1 MSEDFLHS
9 LMTTAI
15 YGARTC
21 AHQST
26 ALRTDDYAS
35 PFGKMG
41 KLRLGEEEPKGQN
54 QSKVTQ
60 WKLVKAG
67 FEPCAVGPPSQK

>member
-1 MSEDFLHS
+1 
-9 LMTTAI
+9 MTTAI
-15 YGARTC
+15 YGALTC
-21 AHQST
+21 AHPST

-35 PFGKMG
+35 PFGQMG

-60 WKLVKAG
+60 W
-67 FEPCAVGPPSQK
+67 